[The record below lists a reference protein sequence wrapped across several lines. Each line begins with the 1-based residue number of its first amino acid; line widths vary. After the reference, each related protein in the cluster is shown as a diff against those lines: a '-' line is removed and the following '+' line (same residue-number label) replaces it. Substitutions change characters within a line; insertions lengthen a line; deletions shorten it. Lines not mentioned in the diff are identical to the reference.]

1 MERELMTLLENRVVG
16 LLEDD
21 PLMGESLAQRL
32 ALEGVSVRWWQTG
45 REAVEAL
52 ASTPS
57 PDALICDIRLPDMS
71 GEDVFRSVVTN
82 ATDLPV
88 LFMTA
93 YGDIEQAVQL
103 MRSGAA
109 DYITKPF
116 DMGQFLDRLSALMR
130 ERRDDNSPILGVSGA
145 MREVEHFL
153 SRIAGQTGPLLITGE
168 TGVGKEVSARRLHA
182 ISCPKSP
189 FVAVNCAAIPADLLE
204 SEIFGHEKGAFTG
217 AQSRHL
223 GYAERARD
231 GILFLDEIG
240 EMPTAL
246 QAKLLRV
253 IEDRSFHRVGGE
265 VPVSFRARIVTA
277 TNRDLSEAIAEGRFR
292 EDLLFRLDTFSIE
305 IPPLRS
311 RPEDIG
317 WLLDRFVSDFLDTSD
332 GHLRGM
338 SALAVEAALGHDWPG
353 NARELRNRVERA
365 IALATGELIMPVDLF
380 PPRRGGHVESSA
392 GPLADIRDAAERRA
406 IESAL
411 RDTGGQVQEAARLL
425 GISRT
430 TLWEKM
436 KRLGLSD

>member
-1 MERELMTLLENRVVG
+1 MPLENRVVG

-21 PLMGESLAQRL
+21 PIMGGSLAQRL
-32 ALEGVSVRWWQTG
+32 ALEGASVRWWQTG

-52 ASTPS
+52 ASASP

-71 GEDVFRSVVTN
+71 GEDVFRSVAAST
-82 ATDLPV
+82 TDLPV

-93 YGDIEQAVQL
+93 YGDIDQAVQL

-116 DMGQFLDRLSALMR
+116 DMSQFLDRLSALMR
-130 ERRDDNSPILGVSGA
+130 ERRDDGRPALGVSSA

-153 SRIAGQTGPLLITGE
+153 SRIAAQPGPVLITGE
-168 TGVGKEVSARRLHA
+168 TGVGKEVTARHLH
-182 ISCPKSP
+182 SLSRPKSP

-204 SEIFGHEKGAFTG
+204 SEIFGHERGAFTG

-240 EMPTAL
+240 EMPASL
-246 QAKLLRV
+246 QAKLLRL

-265 VPVSFRARIVTA
+265 APVHFRARIVTA
-277 TNRDLSEAIAEGRFR
+277 TNCDLCKAIAEGRFR

-305 IPPLRS
+305 IPPLRK
-311 RPEDIG
+311 RHEDIG
-317 WLLDRFVSDFLDTSD
+317 WLLDRFVGEFLDTST
-332 GHLRGM
+332 GHLRGT

-365 IALATGELIMPVDLF
+365 VALSTGELLMPADLF
-380 PPRRGGHVESSA
+380 PPRRSDQAVSSS

-411 RDTGGQVQEAARLL
+411 RDTGGQVQETARLL
-425 GISRT
+425 GVSRT